1 MVIQKNIWRI
11 TIKSDSQLI
20 VGSIN
25 DKIYKSNDIIDLVED
40 IAILNSFFR
49 DIGGDYLIDQ
59 PIGTDVNEK
68 SG

>member
-59 PIGTDVNEK
+59 PIGTDVIEK